1 MNIIDFY
8 NYPSGKGNIAVN
20 IISVRREFLARYDK
34 LKELM
39 SHKVYLIDKYIYIV
53 VKVPSSVSGIY
64 YDGVIKFKPSNKAG
78 NFSIY
83 NRDIEC
89 FSNSPSFLFTY
100 ANAYIKRRLFIMELR
115 KKLSSQILK
124 SIAETRNPYQ
134 IISYDFSIYATLRYI
149 MDNRLVYIES
159 LNSQGIKCK
168 IGDLY
173 KNIQDAEKL
182 QKDRGIQ
189 RNFNKM
195 EEEKEIKEKKKFMS
209 TQRDNDVQFSNI
221 KNVNG
226 IKSKSDVK
234 KVNKIKRK

>member
-1 MNIIDFY
+1 
-8 NYPSGKGNIAVN
+8 
-20 IISVRREFLARYDK
+20 
-34 LKELM
+34 
-39 SHKVYLIDKYIYIV
+39 
-53 VKVPSSVSGIY
+53 
-64 YDGVIKFKPSNKAG
+64 
-78 NFSIY
+78 
-83 NRDIEC
+83 
-89 FSNSPSFLFTY
+89 
-100 ANAYIKRRLFIMELR
+100 MELR